1 MKEGIISLEELL
13 KEFEEKK
20 MFGMIMSC
28 KVMMGEK
35 ILNLDEHKNGRN
47 IIIIFLY
54 HVSLR

>member
-1 MKEGIISLEELL
+1 VTEGIISLEELL

-54 HVSLR
+54 LVSLR